1 MQDETVTLTY
11 DEFRER
17 ILDGFIPVENN
28 SVPNDFISF
37 VVNSPVESFIEYFD
51 LANIDDID
59 YEELENIRNQ
69 TLPVIISEIAN
80 INNDFSQVDPYG
92 KNSYLH
98 LEKIIQSF
106 GFEKVYQ
113 KRFISDKDT
122 LFNFEEFLHSTDS
135 LSSGK
140 EVRPFNPQIDGYP
153 FDAVVNDFSGK
164 IKTIDYYDKDIY
176 YFNKTLGVFWHV
188 RTAYSHYVQESM
200 IYGNLIDKSDFNAVN
215 DLNIEFSPLMHSFV
229 KGFALNVLE
238 MPSYKLEMLLKR
250 YELQNKWLVLP
261 TLDILDLEHFN
272 DFITET
278 NMNNEVLT
286 SMFDH
291 CVEKF
296 NQHVNYFSL
305 EEYRYLYNKIEDGEY
320 PELVKDLFMVE
331 MFLGG
336 YHNCNE
342 YLKVFELN
350 GIKTSFEIMTATV
363 FLIFKHKKNGLKSL
377 NNKDFIRF
385 INKIDKKQLNRIME
399 NKEDLIEIFNVEHII
414 FEMIDF
420 KINERKLN

>member
-1 MQDETVTLTY
+1 MQDERATLTY

-51 LANIDDID
+51 LANIDDIE

-92 KNSYLH
+92 NNSYLD
-98 LEKIIQSF
+98 LEKIIYSF

-122 LFNFEEFLHSTDS
+122 LFNFEEFLHST
-135 LSSGK
+135 
-140 EVRPFNPQIDGYP
+140 FNPQIDGYP
-153 FDAVVNDFSGK
+153 FDAVVSDFSDK
-164 IKTIDYYDKDIY
+164 IKIIDYYDKDIY
-176 YFNKTLGVFWHV
+176 YFNKTLGVFWHI

-250 YELQNKWLVLP
+250 YEFQNKWLVLP

-278 NMNNEVLT
+278 NLNDEVLT
-286 SMFDH
+286 SMFDY

-296 NQHVNYFSL
+296 NQHLNYFSL
-305 EEYRYLYNKIEDGEY
+305 EEYRDLYNKIEEGEF

-331 MFLGG
+331 MLLGG
-336 YHNCNE
+336 YHNCDE
-342 YLKVFELN
+342 YLKLFKSN
-350 GIKTSFEIMTATV
+350 GIDASFEDMTATV
-363 FLIFKHKKNGLKSL
+363 FLIFKHKKNVLKSL

-414 FEMIDF
+414 FDLIDF